1 MNEETTKDA
10 AQEGVQQPENGAST
24 ASENESRTG
33 NNAPQL
39 TAENVSE
46 MIQAALKDFG
56 QQQEA
61 AKSEA
66 EKLAGM
72 NEQQRAEYQRDSYRD
87 ELEKLRAQLALGE
100 MQKTARSIL
109 AQQNI
114 HLPDALLVTL
124 VAADAETTK
133 TNVDAFVALYTQAVE
148 DGVKARLKGAP
159 PKTGKTTGAR
169 MTKEQIFAI
178 KNDDERLKA
187 IQTNMDLFD

>member
-1 MNEETTKDA
+1 MNEETTKDTT
-10 AQEGVQQPENGAST
+10 QEGTQQSQEGTNTTSQAAS
-24 ASENESRTG
+24 S
-33 NNAPQL
+33 APPL
-39 TAENVSE
+39 TAESVSE
-46 MIQAALKDFG
+46 MIQAALKSFS
-56 QQQEA
+56 QQQDA

-72 NEQQRAEYQRDSYRD
+72 NEQQRAEYQRDSYKD
-87 ELEKLRAQLALGE
+87 ELDKLRAQVALGE

-114 HLPDALLVTL
+114 HLPDPLLAAL

-133 TNVDAFVALYTQAVE
+133 ANVDAFAAMYTQAVE
-148 DGVKARLKGAP
+148 EGVKARLKGAP

-169 MTKEQIFAI
+169 MTKEQILAI

-187 IQTNMDLFD
+187 IQANMDLF